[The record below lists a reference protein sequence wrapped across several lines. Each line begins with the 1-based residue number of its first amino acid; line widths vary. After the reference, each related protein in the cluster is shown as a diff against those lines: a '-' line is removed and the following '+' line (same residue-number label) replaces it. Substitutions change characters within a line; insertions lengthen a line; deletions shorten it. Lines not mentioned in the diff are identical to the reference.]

1 MIHLRQ
7 NWDVL
12 VYGTTNLTDSGCP
25 DVYAYVR
32 EDRYTKMLIA
42 SNLSERPCTW
52 NTPYDA
58 ELLLTNYEKR
68 VKGVL
73 QPYEACIY
81 FMKKEIYG

>member
-12 VYGTTNLTDSGCP
+12 VYGTTNLADSGCP

-42 SNLSERPCTW
+42 SNLTDSTCTW
-52 NTPYDA
+52 NTPFDA
-58 ELLLTNYEKR
+58 ELLLTNYDER

-81 FMKKEIYG
+81 FMKKEIY